1 MLSRLISWQTV
12 SLKIS
17 EEPVFSLGGRNLADS
32 KPAFVSME
40 LSEPRPDLGKEQ
52 SYSCHTLREIK
63 GCGQSSTI
71 PHQTW
76 STTASLTHDHMLG
89 SPQSLAWSHF
99 HPRHMYLRAC

>member
-1 MLSRLISWQTV
+1 MLARLISWQTV

-17 EEPVFSLGGRNLADS
+17 EQPVFSLGGRNLTDY
-32 KPAFVSME
+32 KPVFVSME

-63 GCGQSSTI
+63 GCGQSSTV

-76 STTASLTHDHMLG
+76 STTRSHDHMLG
-89 SPQSLAWSHF
+89 SPHSLACHISIQDI
-99 HPRHMYLRAC
+99 CT

>member
-17 EEPVFSLGGRNLADS
+17 EEPVFWPRGRNLTDS

-40 LSEPRPDLGKEQ
+40 LSEPRPNLGKQ
-52 SYSCHTLREIK
+52 SYSCRTLREIK
-63 GCGQSSTI
+63 GCGQSSTV

-89 SPQSLAWSHF
+89 SPHSLACHISIQDI
-99 HPRHMYLRAC
+99 CT